1 MCLLRH
7 MDPTTKKT
15 ATSAKDNE
23 DNDIDLFGSDK
34 EEEDKKAAQL
44 QEESLQQFTEK
55 EAKKPSL
62 VVKSFIFL
70 DVKPWDDETDMA
82 HLEACVHFPPHWT
95 DWSGGLQAHACWLW
109 DVEAADP
116 VCSGG

>member
-23 DNDIDLFGSDK
+23 DNDIDLFGSNK

-62 VVKSFIFL
+62 VVKSFI
-70 DVKPWDDETDMA
+70 
-82 HLEACVHFPPHWT
+82 
-95 DWSGGLQAHACWLW
+95 S
-109 DVEAADP
+109 
-116 VCSGG
+116 